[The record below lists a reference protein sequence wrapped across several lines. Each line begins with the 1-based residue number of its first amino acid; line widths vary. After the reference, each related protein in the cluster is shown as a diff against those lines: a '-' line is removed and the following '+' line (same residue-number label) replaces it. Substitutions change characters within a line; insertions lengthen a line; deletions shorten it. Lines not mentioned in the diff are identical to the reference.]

1 MKKISI
7 ILLTLWM
14 LGTVSS
20 YAQSN
25 QDILNTYLAL
35 KNDLIEAD
43 ASKAAK
49 DISALQKTIQ
59 GSDARKNAALVKAVD
74 KMAKANSID
83 KQRKEFERVSPLLW
97 DVIRNDKSID
107 QAIYYQYC
115 PMKKAYWI
123 SAEESIKNPYYGK
136 QMLTCG
142 ETVEKIDKK

>member
-25 QDILNTYLAL
+25 QDVLNTYLTL
-35 KNDLIEAD
+35 KNDIIEAD

-49 DISALQKTIQ
+49 DISALQKAIQ

-83 KQRKEFERVSPLLW
+83 KQRKEFEKVSP
-97 DVIRNDKSID
+97 VTVGC
-107 QAIYYQYC
+107 YQ
-115 PMKKAYWI
+115 
-123 SAEESIKNPYYGK
+123 E
-136 QMLTCG
+136 
-142 ETVEKIDKK
+142 